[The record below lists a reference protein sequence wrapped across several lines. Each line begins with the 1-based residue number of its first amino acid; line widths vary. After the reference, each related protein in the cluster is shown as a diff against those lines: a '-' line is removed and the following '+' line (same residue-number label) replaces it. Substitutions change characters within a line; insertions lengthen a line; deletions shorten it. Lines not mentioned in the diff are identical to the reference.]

1 MRFNGKCW
9 ATVKLP
15 KYAIT
20 SIRTGQY
27 VPGEGQIW
35 AGSFDFEEASP

>member
-9 ATVKLP
+9 VECELP
-15 KYAIT
+15 EYAIT

-27 VPGEGQIW
+27 VPGEGQVW
-35 AGSFDFEEASP
+35 KEEFP